1 MFVGVV
7 GPYFCIA
14 LLASAVHLFPGLTFV
29 ICNHQTNHVRS
40 VTRLISLLLIN
51 MPLNFCLRL
60 FLDLSFVYIEWC
72 ICFYSECLNFLS
84 AKTSSSSH
92 VLCIFSMHLLHY
104 SVHDYAYEVIVDTSV
119 LLDHVHIFTSICKVV
134 TMIFKYVSL
143 KILLKIFQNVLYS
156 NFLCH

>member
-7 GPYFCIA
+7 GPYVCIA

-84 AKTSSSSH
+84 GKH
-92 VLCIFSMHLLHY
+92 HHHMFYVYFPCIYFITQFMIMH
-104 SVHDYAYEVIVDTSV
+104 
-119 LLDHVHIFTSICKVV
+119 
-134 TMIFKYVSL
+134 MR
-143 KILLKIFQNVLYS
+143 
-156 NFLCH
+156 